1 MVNWISAGLCAGL
14 AAAVLQAAV
23 LYPSPLTMMAFYLSA
38 LPIFV
43 VALGWGLGA
52 TAIAAVSGG
61 IAIMTLAGAKPALAF
76 LIGVALPPAILSS
89 IALRS
94 RPAEEAPPLE
104 GEPQLNGRQWYPEGR
119 LLLWAAAIAAGLTSL
134 GLLLVAPSAE
144 GLKATLEEL
153 MTRML
158 AAMGEEV
165 AGAELDQMVAL
176 MTFLLPI
183 AAASVWLLAT
193 LVNMKLGARLL
204 AAFGRSPRPWARF
217 GALTLPRR
225 AMWLLPVAIAAS
237 MLPDMLGV
245 IGSVFAAAMF
255 TAFAI
260 AGLAV
265 LHGLTE
271 GMAARGPLLGGLY
284 LALILLNWLLL
295 VPLAILTMLDM
306 GFRMRARTGAH
317 PPAGGE

>member
-52 TAIAAVSGG
+52 TAIAAISGG
-61 IAIMTLAGAKPALAF
+61 LAIAVVTGAKPALAF
-76 LIGVALPPAILSS
+76 LIGVTLPPAILST

-94 RPAEEAPPLE
+94 RPAEDVPPLE

-153 MTRML
+153 MTQML

-165 AGAELDQMVAL
+165 AGPELDQMVAL

-183 AAASVWLLAT
+183 AAASVWLIAT

-204 AAFGRSPRPWARF
+204 AAFDRSPRPWARF

-225 AMWLLPVAIAAS
+225 AMWLLPAAIAAS

-255 TAFAI
+255 TAFAL

-295 VPLAILTMLDM
+295 VPLAILAMLDM
-306 GFRMRARTGAH
+306 ALRMRARTAAH
-317 PPAGGE
+317 PPAGRD

>member
-225 AMWLLPVAIAAS
+225 AMWLLPAAIAAS